1 MSCSIGKSYTVQS
14 GDILFDIA
22 QRELGDGNRWQE
34 ILNPNGAQL
43 TEADARN
50 LQIGQELC
58 LPGAT
63 EVPENPNTPVAPSVV
78 SQVLELINNERRQAG
93 LQPLRLNA
101 ALTQAAQRHST
112 AMAYQDFFGHVGRGG
127 DTFVTRIQQAGYRY
141 SAISEN
147 IAGGQTTASAAVQAW
162 MNSPGHR
169 VNILN
174 PQYVDTGIGYE
185 FLGTD
190 PGQVTLKHYW
200 TQTFGAPG

>member
-1 MSCSIGKSYTVQS
+1 MSCAIGNSYIVQS
-14 GDILFDIA
+14 GDILFDVA

-34 ILNPNGAQL
+34 ISNTNGAQL

-50 LQIGQELC
+50 LQIGQEIC
-58 LPGAT
+58 IPSA
-63 EVPENPNTPVAPSVV
+63 VKHPPDSSSPVAPSVV

-112 AMAYQDFFGHVGRGG
+112 SMAYQDFFDHVGRDGS
-127 DTFVTRIQQAGYRY
+127 TFVTRIQQAGYRY
-141 SAISEN
+141 SAIAEN
-147 IAGGQTTASAAVQAW
+147 IAGGQTTASAAVQGW

-169 VNILN
+169 IHILD
-174 PQYVDTGIGYE
+174 PRYVDTGIGYE

-190 PGQVTLKHYW
+190 PGRVTLKHYW
-200 TQTFGAPG
+200 TQTFGTPA

>member
-1 MSCSIGKSYTVQS
+1 MSCSIGNSYTVKS

-22 QRELGDGNRWQE
+22 QRELGDGNRWRE
-34 ILNPNGAQL
+34 ISNPNGAQL
-43 TEADARN
+43 TEADVTN

-58 LPGAT
+58 IPSAVIPG
-63 EVPENPNTPVAPSVV
+63 NPGSPIAPSVV
-78 SQVLELINNERRQAG
+78 GQVLELINNERRQAG

-112 AMAYQDFFGHVGRGG
+112 SMAYEDFFGHVGRDGS
-127 DTFVTRIQQAGYRY
+127 TFVTRIQQAGYRY

-147 IAGGQTTASAAVQAW
+147 IAGGQTTASAAVQGW

-169 VNILN
+169 ANILN
-174 PQYVDTGIGYE
+174 PRYVDTGIGYE

-200 TQTFGAPG
+200 TQTFGTPG

>member
-1 MSCSIGKSYTVQS
+1 MSCSIGNSYTVRS

-22 QRELGDGNRWQE
+22 QRELGDGNRWQQ

-58 LPGAT
+58 IPSAAIPGKPGA
-63 EVPENPNTPVAPSVV
+63 PIAPSVV
-78 SQVLELINNERRQAG
+78 SQVLELINNVRRQAG

-112 AMAYQDFFGHVGRGG
+112 SMAYQDFFDHVGRDGS
-127 DTFVTRIQQAGYRY
+127 TIVTRIQQAGYRY
-141 SAISEN
+141 SAIAEN
-147 IAGGQTTASAAVQAW
+147 IAGGQTTASAAVQGW

-174 PQYVDTGIGYE
+174 PRYVDTGIGYE

-190 PGQVTLKHYW
+190 PGRVTLKHYW
-200 TQTFGAPG
+200 TQTFGTPG

>member
-1 MSCSIGKSYTVQS
+1 MSCSIGKSYTVKS

-22 QRELGDGNRWQE
+22 QRELGDGNRWKE

-43 TEADARN
+43 TAADTTN

-58 LPGAT
+58 IPTPGIN
-63 EVPENPNTPVAPSVV
+63 VPNNNVPPSVA
-78 SQVLELINNERRQAG
+78 SQVLELINNVRRQAG
-93 LQPLRLNA
+93 LQPLRLNT

-112 AMAYQDFFGHVGRGG
+112 SMAYEDFFNHVGRDGS
-127 DTFVTRIQQAGYRY
+127 TFVTRIQQAGYRY
-141 SAISEN
+141 SAIAEN
-147 IAGGQTTASAAVQAW
+147 IAGGQTTASAAVQGW

-174 PQYVDTGIGYE
+174 PRYVDTGIGYE

-200 TQTFGAPG
+200 TQTFGTPG